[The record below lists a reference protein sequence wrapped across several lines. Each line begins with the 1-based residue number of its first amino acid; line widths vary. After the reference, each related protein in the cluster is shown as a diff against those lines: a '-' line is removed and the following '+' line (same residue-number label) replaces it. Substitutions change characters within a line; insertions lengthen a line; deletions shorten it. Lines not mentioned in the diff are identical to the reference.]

1 MLLRTLLS
9 SVVTAAAL
17 VGFGQSPGFL
27 FFQAEAPVNRSQYKF
42 IIEAVMNVDAQA
54 EVFHSDDM
62 TILQVKSPNM
72 QGEQVYRSAI
82 TSTGIALQ
90 PGLRSAES
98 LGINATPAVPV
109 YVSTGND
116 ADDLARY
123 QAAVAEWNTAHPEQT
138 ISAIPVH
145 LSPR

>member
-1 MLLRTLLS
+1 MMLRTLLTS
-9 SVVTAAAL
+9 LVTAAAL
-17 VGFGQSPGFL
+17 TGSGQSPQFL
-27 FFQAEAPVNRSQYKF
+27 FFQSETPVTRSQYKF
-42 IIEAVMNVDAQA
+42 VIEAVMNVDAQA

-82 TSTGIALQ
+82 TGTGIALQ

-98 LGINATPAVPV
+98 LGINITPTVPV

-123 QAAVAEWNTAHPEQT
+123 QAAVAAWNAAHPEQQV
-138 ISAIPVH
+138 SSVPVH
-145 LSPR
+145 LR